1 MIRSGSTI
9 LVLAPHTDDGE
20 IGCGATLSKLLDL
33 NCKIYYLAFCTCD
46 SNLPDGFPNGTLEAE
61 LREATKVLSIPK
73 ENVIVKDFQVRCLSY
88 ERQAVLDI
96 LVALN
101 KEISPDVVFAPT
113 LEDLHQ
119 DHSTVTQEA
128 IRAFKTK
135 TLLCYEMPWNN
146 FSFEIG
152 INSDKFPEISGERK
166 FSPMD
171 RSLRR
176 ELKSAFGN
184 NNYWF
189 NTSKFKNAV
198 EIKIKSK
205 KEIIEF
211 LVPKEMVSTSSVRLF
226 VLWTTLP
233 SIVLIII
240 ALIFLK
246 NQTRPLVKLAKAAE
260 KFGKGDYINDFIP
273 SGAQEIRK
281 ASYEFDRMAK
291 RINRHLNQRAE
302 MLSGISHDLRT
313 PLTRLKLQLAM
324 LKQKEISEKMSK
336 DIDEMEKML
345 NDYLQFAKTQT
356 QESTEKI
363 NLNNLLRS
371 ISKGFE
377 SNKISLDED
386 ESKIFLNGRPSA
398 LKRSFENV
406 IQNGLTYGSNVKIKV
421 QKGNKRAL
429 VTIEDDGPGIPE
441 DQYKNVFKP
450 FFRLDKSRSLNQS
463 GVGLGLAIVED
474 IINSHGGNIQL
485 GKSKYGGLQVKISL
499 PF

>member
-1 MIRSGSTI
+1 MFSGLNNFIKYI
-9 LVLAPHTDDGE
+9 L
-20 IGCGATLSKLLDL
+20 
-33 NCKIYYLAFCTCD
+33 
-46 SNLPDGFPNGTLEAE
+46 
-61 LREATKVLSIPK
+61 PK
-73 ENVIVKDFQVRCLSY
+73 RLFYRALIIV
-88 ERQAVLDI
+88 A
-96 LVALN
+96 
-101 KEISPDVVFAPT
+101 APT
-113 LEDLHQ
+113 IILQIIITIVFYDSIWIKANKNITRSLVNQ
-119 DHSTVTQEA
+119 L
-128 IRAFKTK
+128 KTIEEVYQNDK
-135 TLLCYEMPWNN
+135 KNLDFFTDSYKNN
-146 FSFEIG
+146 FNFEIG
-152 INSDKFPEISGERK
+152 INQEAFPNTSGERK

-176 ELKSAFGN
+176 ELKSVFGT

-198 EIKIKSK
+198 EIKIRSGSDVIK
-205 KEIIEF
+205 F
-211 LVPKEMVSTSSVRLF
+211 LVPKEMVSASSVRLF

-233 SIVLIII
+233 SLVLIII

-246 NQTRPLVKLAKAAE
+246 NQTKPMVKLAKAAE
-260 KFGKGDYINDFIP
+260 RFGKGDYVNDFKV
-273 SGAQEIRK
+273 SGSQEIRK
-281 ASYEFDRMAK
+281 AAFEFDRMAK

-324 LKQKEISEKMSK
+324 LKQKDISEKMSK

-356 QESTEKI
+356 QEGTTRV
-363 NLNNLLRS
+363 NLNFLLS
-371 ISKGFE
+371 SLKKDFNNEKLIFE
-377 SNKISLDED
+377 NKFED
-386 ESKIFLNGRPSA
+386 VELQGRPTA
-398 LKRSFENV
+398 LKRSFENI
-406 IQNGLTYGSNVKIKV
+406 IQNGLTYGNKVHIDV
-421 QKGNKRAL
+421 QKGNKRVL
-429 VTIEDDGPGIPE
+429 VTVDDDGPGIPE

-485 GKSKYGGLQVKISL
+485 GKSKYKGLQVKVSL

>member
-1 MIRSGSTI
+1 MFSGFNNFIKYI
-9 LVLAPHTDDGE
+9 L
-20 IGCGATLSKLLDL
+20 
-33 NCKIYYLAFCTCD
+33 
-46 SNLPDGFPNGTLEAE
+46 
-61 LREATKVLSIPK
+61 PK
-73 ENVIVKDFQVRCLSY
+73 RLFYRALIIV
-88 ERQAVLDI
+88 A
-96 LVALN
+96 
-101 KEISPDVVFAPT
+101 APT
-113 LEDLHQ
+113 IILQIIITIVFYDSIWIKANKNITRSLVNQ
-119 DHSTVTQEA
+119 L
-128 IRAFKTK
+128 KTIEEVYQNDK
-135 TLLCYEMPWNN
+135 KNLDFFTDSYKNN
-146 FSFEIG
+146 FNFEIG
-152 INSDKFPEISGERK
+152 INQETFPNTSGERK

-176 ELKSAFGN
+176 ELKSVFGT

-198 EIKIKSK
+198 EIKIRSGSDVIK
-205 KEIIEF
+205 F
-211 LVPKEMVSTSSVRLF
+211 LVPKEMVSASSVRLF

-233 SIVLIII
+233 SLVLIII

-246 NQTRPLVKLAKAAE
+246 NQTKPMVKLAKAAE
-260 KFGKGDYINDFIP
+260 RFGKGDYVNDFKV
-273 SGAQEIRK
+273 SGSQEIRK
-281 ASYEFDRMAK
+281 AAFEFDRMAK

-324 LKQKEISEKMSK
+324 LKQKDISEKMSK

-356 QESTEKI
+356 QEGTTRV
-363 NLNNLLRS
+363 NLNFLLS
-371 ISKGFE
+371 SLKKDFNNEKLIFE
-377 SNKISLDED
+377 NKFED
-386 ESKIFLNGRPSA
+386 VELQGRPTA
-398 LKRSFENV
+398 LKRSFENI
-406 IQNGLTYGSNVKIKV
+406 IQNGLTYGNKVHIDV
-421 QKGNKRAL
+421 QKGNKRVL
-429 VTIEDDGPGIPE
+429 VTVDDDGPGIPE

-485 GKSKYGGLQVKISL
+485 GKSKYKGLQVKVSL